1 MALHRIETLLC
12 SAKELCER
20 YFYNEELRCITFRKT
35 VPDWNGRAVVV
46 TIEEIACG
54 YRTIVSPVDEIVVKE
69 SALVETLKLMALI
82 NGKSSGDC
90 RFDYDFNLRTIS
102 VVNNFFVTEL
112 GMLTNEFVESQLDEA
127 LEFLTRYYD
136 ALSDVASAKPESERL
151 PLTLATDVSLPPR
164 QASENAC
171 NARPS
176 AALTK
181 GFRTSLALFF
191 QVVIRG
197 LVPDAEFDYAN
208 ETIKYS
214 FQAGEDD
221 FYRYAVAVTI
231 ESDGFSISMEHQR
244 KEESANSDF
253 KPSEKIFEAITRTN
267 CQTQDELSSY
277 VRIIYDFENK
287 VWKGKLRFACDPN
300 KLFASGYLGLAIRLI
315 LRRVIAV
322 TKNLDDA
329 SRGIVDPDDDMS
341 SGLSERE
348 KNAIAAAVDF
358 HRIGMPGL
366 PSRLDRR
373 SRYRNMFSSTPDDG
387 YDGFLKGKTTKDGY
401 DGYLH
406 DSDEEEDD
414 DDENEEMT
422 NRDDE
427 VDESRDDEERRLEN
441 GDEDKTDD
449 ESKTGDTGAD
459 EAATEETPQVGSLSA
474 IRQILYRALMAASR
488 REKETGD
495 EDAKD
500 KREEEEPN
508 AKERDEKKNDK
519 EDEKKNGK
527 GDGKEDEEDDEER

>member
-54 YRTIVSPVDEIVVKE
+54 YRTNVSPVDEIVVKE

-171 NARPS
+171 TARPS

-208 ETIKYS
+208 ETVKYS

-253 KPSEKIFEAITRTN
+253 KPSEKIFEAIARTN

-406 DSDEEEDD
+406 NDDEEETISC
-414 DDENEEMT
+414 DDEAE
-422 NRDDE
+422 
-427 VDESRDDEERRLEN
+427 ESRDEEERQNEADDKNEADDRDVADDRDKANDN
-441 GDEDKTDD
+441 GAGETVAE
-449 ESKTGDTGAD
+449 ESSQGN
-459 EAATEETPQVGSLSA
+459 PLSS

-527 GDGKEDEEDDEER
+527 GDGNEDEEDDEER